1 MNGSTVVN
9 MNKRGTVW
17 SPFATSAVNIRPIQ
31 DIFLGVHKF
40 IIQLVGW
47 KIDKHVL
54 SL

>member
-1 MNGSTVVN
+1 MVR
-9 MNKRGTVW
+9 RGKYEQERNSLVAICDQCSEYKTY
-17 SPFATSAVNIRPIQ
+17 PQ